1 MALSKVEKDDYEV
14 RGEYKHIN
22 VRTKT
27 SIMEDSKEL
36 SYSKY
41 ADKKGKTAD
50 FKSKEKVVQEAI
62 SEVKDEDGKVVR
74 QAVAEKKE
82 AYIAMIEK
90 RWDAESGEAL
100 ADSER
105 QWSLSELESEK
116 ARYDADMARAKEY
129 SDGLASAI
137 ADFKKL

>member
-1 MALSKVEKDDYEV
+1 MNWA
-14 RGEYKHIN
+14 
-22 VRTKT
+22 
-27 SIMEDSKEL
+27 
-36 SYSKY
+36 KY

-62 SEVKDEDGKVVR
+62 SEVKDDDGKVVR
-74 QAVAEKKE
+74 EAVAEKKE
-82 AYIAMIEK
+82 SYIAMVEK
-90 RWDAESGEAL
+90 RWNAESGEAL

-105 QWSLSELESEK
+105 QYSLSELENEK
-116 ARYDADMARAKEY
+116 ARYDADMARAKEQ

>member
-1 MALSKVEKDDYEV
+1 MNWA
-14 RGEYKHIN
+14 
-22 VRTKT
+22 
-27 SIMEDSKEL
+27 
-36 SYSKY
+36 KY

-82 AYIAMIEK
+82 SYIALVQK

-100 ADSER
+100 PDQER
-105 QWSLSELESEK
+105 QYSLSELESEK
-116 ARYDADMARAKEY
+116 ARYDADMARAKAQ
-129 SDGLASAI
+129 SDGLALAI
-137 ADFKKL
+137 EDFKKL

>member
-1 MALSKVEKDDYEV
+1 MNWA
-14 RGEYKHIN
+14 
-22 VRTKT
+22 
-27 SIMEDSKEL
+27 
-36 SYSKY
+36 KY

-50 FKSKEKVVQEAI
+50 FKSKERVVQEAI
-62 SEVKDEDGKVVR
+62 SEVKDDDGKVVR

-82 AYIAMIEK
+82 AYIAMVEK
-90 RWDAESGEAL
+90 KWDAESGEAL

-105 QWSLSELESEK
+105 QYSLSELENEK
-116 ARYDADMARAKEY
+116 ARYDADMARAKAQ

>member
-1 MALSKVEKDDYEV
+1 MNWA
-14 RGEYKHIN
+14 
-22 VRTKT
+22 
-27 SIMEDSKEL
+27 
-36 SYSKY
+36 KY

-50 FKSKEKVVQEAI
+50 FKSKEKVVREAI

-82 AYIAMIEK
+82 SYIALVQK

-100 ADSER
+100 ADNER
-105 QWSLSELESEK
+105 QWSLNQLESEK
-116 ARYDADMARAKEY
+116 ARYDADMTRAKEQ

>member
-1 MALSKVEKDDYEV
+1 MNWA
-14 RGEYKHIN
+14 
-22 VRTKT
+22 
-27 SIMEDSKEL
+27 
-36 SYSKY
+36 KY

-50 FKSKEKVVQEAI
+50 FKSKERVVQEAI
-62 SEVKDEDGKVVR
+62 SEVKDDEGKVVR

-82 AYIAMIEK
+82 AYIAMVEK
-90 RWDAESGEAL
+90 RWNAESGDAL

-105 QWSLSELESEK
+105 EYSLADLESEK
-116 ARYDADMARAKEY
+116 ARYDADMANAKEQ

>member
-1 MALSKVEKDDYEV
+1 MNWA
-14 RGEYKHIN
+14 
-22 VRTKT
+22 
-27 SIMEDSKEL
+27 
-36 SYSKY
+36 KY

-50 FKSKEKVVQEAI
+50 FKSKEKIVQEAV
-62 SEVKDEDGKVVR
+62 SEVKDDDGKVVR

-82 AYIAMIEK
+82 AYIAMVEK
-90 RWDAESGEAL
+90 RWNAESGEAL

-105 QWSLSELESEK
+105 EWSLNQLESEK
-116 ARYDADMARAKEY
+116 ARYDADMARAKEQ

>member
-1 MALSKVEKDDYEV
+1 MNWA
-14 RGEYKHIN
+14 
-22 VRTKT
+22 
-27 SIMEDSKEL
+27 
-36 SYSKY
+36 KY

-62 SEVKDEDGKVVR
+62 SEVKDDDGKVVR

-82 AYIAMIEK
+82 TYIAMVEK
-90 RWDAESGEAL
+90 RWNPESGEAL

-105 QWSLSELESEK
+105 QYSLSELEREK
-116 ARYDADMARAKEY
+116 ARYDAECARAKAQ
-129 SDGLASAI
+129 SDGLKVAI

>member
-1 MALSKVEKDDYEV
+1 MNWA
-14 RGEYKHIN
+14 
-22 VRTKT
+22 
-27 SIMEDSKEL
+27 
-36 SYSKY
+36 KY

-50 FKSKEKVVQEAI
+50 FKSKERVVQEAV
-62 SEVKDEDGKVVR
+62 SEVKDDDGKVVR

-82 AYIAMIEK
+82 SYIAMVEK
-90 RWDAESGEAL
+90 RWNAESGEAL

-105 QWSLSELESEK
+105 QYSLSELENEK
-116 ARYDADMARAKEY
+116 ARYDADMARAKEQ

>member
-1 MALSKVEKDDYEV
+1 MNRA
-14 RGEYKHIN
+14 
-22 VRTKT
+22 
-27 SIMEDSKEL
+27 
-36 SYSKY
+36 KY

-50 FKSKEKVVQEAI
+50 FKSKERELQPAKE
-62 SEVKDEDGKVVR
+62 EVKDSKGNVIQEKKE
-74 QAVAEKKE
+74 AVKE
-82 AYIAMIEK
+82 AYIAMVEK
-90 RWDAESGEAL
+90 RWNAESGEAL

-105 QWSLSELESEK
+105 QWSLLELEREK

>member
-1 MALSKVEKDDYEV
+1 MNWA
-14 RGEYKHIN
+14 
-22 VRTKT
+22 
-27 SIMEDSKEL
+27 
-36 SYSKY
+36 KY

-50 FKSKEKVVQEAI
+50 FKSKERVIQEAI
-62 SEVKDEDGKVVR
+62 SEVKDDEGKVVR

-82 AYIAMIEK
+82 AYIALVQK

-100 ADSER
+100 ADSEN
-105 QWSLSELESEK
+105 QYSLSQLESEK

>member
-1 MALSKVEKDDYEV
+1 MNWA
-14 RGEYKHIN
+14 
-22 VRTKT
+22 
-27 SIMEDSKEL
+27 
-36 SYSKY
+36 KY

-50 FKSKEKVVQEAI
+50 FKSKERELQPAKE
-62 SEVKDEDGKVVR
+62 EVKDSKGNVI
-74 QAVAEKKE
+74 QEKKE
-82 AYIAMIEK
+82 AVKESYIAMVEK

-105 QWSLSELESEK
+105 QYSLSELESEK